1 MYGLMSPVFL
11 PKCEP
16 VYSGQ
21 IAGFTGFRDQITKSE
36 TVSFY
41 DNISYNVL
49 LKLCREQVVFM
60 LGVNNLLLSYWFV
73 N

>member
-1 MYGLMSPVFL
+1 MNQFTQVKLQVL
-11 PKCEP
+11 L
-16 VYSGQ
+16 VSG
-21 IAGFTGFRDQITKSE
+21 DQITKNE

-49 LKLCREQVVFM
+49 LKLCREQVVIV
-60 LGVNNLLLSYWFV
+60 LGVSNLLLSYWFV

>member
-1 MYGLMSPVFL
+1 MDWCIQYFSLSVNQFTQVKL
-11 PKCEP
+11 Q
-16 VYSGQ
+16 VLLVSG
-21 IAGFTGFRDQITKSE
+21 DQITKNE

-49 LKLCREQVVFM
+49 LKLCREQVVIV
-60 LGVNNLLLSYWFV
+60 LGVSNLLLSYWFV